1 MKRNMRRFTAVLLA
15 GAMAASLGACSKGSG
30 SAETTKAAEAAAAA
44 ADGESTQAETG
55 STEEK
60 GAYADYS
67 NGFTDRV
74 TIQIPVYDRAYEG
87 WNVTDNYYT
96 RWIQQEF
103 GEKYNVNVEFVA
115 ITRNSQVNDYM
126 QMLASG
132 KAPDIIFHYDMPQM
146 LAYYAEGAMQKL
158 DLDEIAYYAP
168 TYWENMGE
176 SISTYSTV
184 DDGNYFVFAERPD
197 AYNQMVL
204 IRKDWLDAV
213 NMEMPTCL
221 EELNEVLAAWKE
233 AGLGRGAET
242 LKQNAFMY
250 DYPFRDWNM
259 SEEEHALYSDL
270 SVAAMTWEPTHQYL
284 KNLNYQYNHDLID
297 TEFYLNTD
305 EAASQADFVS
315 GSVGMFELYLTNNTP
330 VIDSLLANDPKA
342 EVAYMPLSA
351 RTPKGNK
358 PQSRAFWPFG
368 MIMGI
373 NHSTTDEE
381 RAAIWMYL
389 EWMSQD
395 DNLFFLQNGV
405 EGECYTLNDE
415 GLAVK
420 NADYKGEAK
429 LSNNNN
435 KDYWCLVTETA
446 EYANEELNYKANIN
460 NWAPVGYEYLVE
472 DSYKDYTAI
481 SEYRT
486 PDPLFSVVISSVA
499 EYKAELNEKWKELYV
514 KCAMAPEADFEA
526 TYEAACQDYLDAGY
540 QQILDEKQAAIDA
553 GNYR

>member
-15 GAMAASLGACSKGSG
+15 GAMAASLGACSKGNK
-30 SAETTKAAEAAAAA
+30 SAETTKAVEATTAAS
-44 ADGESTQAETG
+44 ADKGTQA
-55 STEEK
+55 

-67 NGFTDRV
+67 NGFKKRV

-103 GEKYNVNVEFVA
+103 GDKYNVNVEFVA

-176 SISTYSTV
+176 SISTYSAV

-197 AYNQMVL
+197 AYNQMIL

-233 AGLGRGAET
+233 AGLGRGAEI

-284 KNLNYQYNHDLID
+284 KNLNYQYNNDLID

-342 EVAYMPLSA
+342 EVAYMPWAA

-420 NADYKGEAK
+420 NTDYEGEAK

-460 NWAPVGYEYLVE
+460 NWAPAGYEYLVE
-472 DSYKDYTAI
+472 DSYKDYTAV

-486 PDPLFSVVISSVA
+486 PDPLFTVVISSVA

-514 KCAMAPEADFEA
+514 KCAMAPESDFEA